1 MQEAGHLRVLLL
13 GATFETGNMGVSALA
28 AGSIKCILHEHPTAE
43 VALLDYAKERSVH
56 NIRVDGREVA
66 INLVNMRFSKNFYL
80 TNNIAFLLFC
90 ALLLKAL
97 PGYGMRRRFVGR
109 NECLRH
115 VYEAD
120 VVAAISGG
128 DSFSDI
134 YGIVRLLYVSFPQI
148 LALWMGKELILLP
161 QTIGPFKRKIS
172 KRIAKYILNRAQRV
186 YSRDKRGLR
195 QIESLVGGA
204 RAAEKHAFCYD
215 VAFVLEPAEPRRP
228 DIVGLPPDRTR
239 TRPLVGLNVSGLL
252 YMGGYTRK
260 NMFGLQADYGSLIQ
274 SLIEVLI
281 VQKDAD
287 VLLLPHVFGA
297 NPESDVGIC
306 EQLLETLKGKYEGRL
321 GLLRGNYDQSEIK
334 YMIGRCDFLVGSRM
348 HACIAALSQG
358 VPAVCI
364 AYSDKFIGVME
375 TLDIESLV
383 VDSRKSSVPEIL
395 QAVAHA
401 FDQRDT
407 LRRLL
412 EAKMPEVRTTVLGL
426 FKEASVLHAGSPHL
440 RTADSLIPA
449 GKT

>member
-1 MQEAGHLRVLLL
+1 
-13 GATFETGNMGVSALA
+13 
-28 AGSIKCILHEHPTAE
+28 
-43 VALLDYAKERSVH
+43 
-56 NIRVDGREVA
+56 
-66 INLVNMRFSKNFYL
+66 
-80 TNNIAFLLFC
+80 
-90 ALLLKAL
+90 
-97 PGYGMRRRFVGR
+97 
-109 NECLRH
+109 
-115 VYEAD
+115 
-120 VVAAISGG
+120 
-128 DSFSDI
+128 
-134 YGIVRLLYVSFPQI
+134 
-148 LALWMGKELILLP
+148 
-161 QTIGPFKRKIS
+161 
-172 KRIAKYILNRAQRV
+172 
-186 YSRDKRGLR
+186 
-195 QIESLVGGA
+195 
-204 RAAEKHAFCYD
+204 
-215 VAFVLEPAEPRRP
+215 
-228 DIVGLPPDRTR
+228 
-239 TRPLVGLNVSGLL
+239 
-252 YMGGYTRK
+252 
-260 NMFGLQADYGSLIQ
+260 LIQ

>member
-28 AGSIKCILHEHPTAE
+28 ASSIKCILHQHPAAE
-43 VALLDYAKERSVH
+43 VTLLDYAKERSVH
-56 NIRVDGREVA
+56 NIRLDGREVA
-66 INLVNMRFSKNFYL
+66 INLVNMRFSKKFYL

-90 ALLLKAL
+90 SLLLKAL
-97 PGYGMRRRFVGR
+97 PGDAARRWFVAR
-109 NECLRH
+109 NDCLRH
-115 VYEAD
+115 IYEAD

-134 YGIVRLLYVSFPQI
+134 YGIVRLLYVSLPQI

-161 QTIGPFKRKIS
+161 QTIGPFNRKIS

-195 QIESLVGGA
+195 QIEFLVGGA
-204 RAAEKHAFCYD
+204 RAAEKYAFCYD
-215 VAFVLEPAEPRRP
+215 VAFVLDPAEPHSP
-228 DIVGLPPDRTR
+228 DIVGLPSDRTG

-252 YMGGYTRK
+252 YMGGYTRN
-260 NMFGLQADYGSLIQ
+260 NMFGLQADYGNLIQ
-274 SLIEVLI
+274 GLIEVLI
-281 VQKDAD
+281 TQKDAD

-297 NPESDVGIC
+297 NPESDVSIC
-306 EQLLETLKGKYEGRL
+306 EQLFETLKGKYEGRL

-348 HACIAALSQG
+348 HACIAALSQC

-364 AYSDKFIGVME
+364 AYSDKFIGVLE

-383 VDSRKSSVPEIL
+383 VDSRKASVTEIL
-395 QAVAHA
+395 QAVARA
-401 FDQRDT
+401 FDQRET

-412 EAKMPEVRTTVLGL
+412 KAKMPEVKTTVLGL
-426 FKEASVLHAGSPHL
+426 FEDASGLHAGSPHL